1 MSAEYTQ
8 NRKPTNDELR
18 LIKFLIAESSI
29 KLPNNWELQLTVK
42 PMNDQGMGS
51 LFLFLSNNNER
62 KFGEQISE
70 CSFIDNDGVKVIA
83 SLNVDQYGELF
94 ELDIWKVDYTP
105 LIKLPDDFNK
115 SL

>member
-8 NRKPTNDELR
+8 KRKPTNDELR

-62 KFGEQISE
+62 RFGVQLSV
-70 CSFIDNDGVKVIA
+70 CCFIDNVGVIVIG
-83 SLNVDQYGELF
+83 SLYVDHCGVFFVVE
-94 ELDIWKVDYTP
+94 IW
-105 LIKLPDDFNK
+105 
-115 SL
+115 

>member
-8 NRKPTNDELR
+8 NRKPTSDELR
-18 LIKFLIAESSI
+18 LIKFLVAESSV
-29 KLPNNWELQLTVK
+29 KLPNNWESQLTVK
-42 PMNDQGMGS
+42 SMDDQGMGS
-51 LFLFLSNNNER
+51 LFLFQSNKNER

-70 CSFIDNDGVKVIA
+70 CTFIDNDGVKVIV

-105 LIKLPDDFNK
+105 LIKFPNDFNK
-115 SL
+115 S